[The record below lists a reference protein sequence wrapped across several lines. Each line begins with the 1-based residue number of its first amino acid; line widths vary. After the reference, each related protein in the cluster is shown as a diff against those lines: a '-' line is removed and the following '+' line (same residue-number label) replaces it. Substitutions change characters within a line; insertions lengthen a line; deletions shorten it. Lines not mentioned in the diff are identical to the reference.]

1 MAQETRVTSRCLNE
15 DLVDDWPDADIR
27 RAIED
32 GRLHASQSE
41 LDHPVVV
48 HLRATFPHGSD
59 DAQRTS
65 ISAVTDR
72 TVWRLKTQRWRGA
85 VWEDKE
91 GIAWLCAAGLCR
103 DGDTDDFY
111 SEFAAACKQGSQQFL
126 PSEED
131 YELARRDA
139 ARTSLATWE
148 SVLTAAVRAPISTLT
163 TGEAAQSSTII
174 RIADPA
180 NESSTIATATLS
192 LMAEPGG
199 GADDLVDVC
208 IDVIPADRAY
218 ADVIAHAELVLMLA
232 IEPYGDEWDTTSN
245 GQSMIYSAVITV
257 DAVSRIRRFVAASNV
272 DVPEPLPPR
281 NSHRTHVKALAGSYV
296 NGMPVRALCGRVF
309 VPTRDPQSQAECE
322 MCARLMKL
330 FGT

>member
-1 MAQETRVTSRCLNE
+1 MLNGQVFLLSPIGQSGGSRHNGGAE
-15 DLVDDWPDADIR
+15 PG
-27 RAIED
+27 
-32 GRLHASQSE
+32 GRTKRGSHGCA
-41 LDHPVVV
+41 
-48 HLRATFPHGSD
+48 LR
-59 DAQRTS
+59 
-65 ISAVTDR
+65 
-72 TVWRLKTQRWRGA
+72 
-85 VWEDKE
+85 
-91 GIAWLCAAGLCR
+91 GLLR
-103 DGDTDDFY
+103 DGDTDGFY